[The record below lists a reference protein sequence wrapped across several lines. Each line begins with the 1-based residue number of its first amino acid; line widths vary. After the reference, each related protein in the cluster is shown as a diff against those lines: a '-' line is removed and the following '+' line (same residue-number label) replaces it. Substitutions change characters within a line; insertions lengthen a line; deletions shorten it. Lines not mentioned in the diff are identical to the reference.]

1 MSKGNKRERGGQTR
15 NKLLTREN
23 KPMVIREE
31 RGERWVKQAM
41 EIEEYPC
48 DERCVFQ
55 ESIQSLC
62 CTLETTITLYVN

>member
-31 RGERWVKQAM
+31 RGERWVK
-41 EIEEYPC
+41 
-48 DERCVFQ
+48 
-55 ESIQSLC
+55 
-62 CTLETTITLYVN
+62 